1 MNKTKKFFSVGP
13 FTGPFRGWFVICLS
27 LGFLFMFPLFS
38 SLLTSLKPTKMA
50 SKFPPDYL
58 PKEVTLNNYERI
70 FVPAKGGFLEYG
82 AWHYTVNSLILAFG
96 TVVGVSLLATL
107 AGYGFSRFRFFGKS
121 TLFAFILLMFMI
133 PFQALLVP
141 LFRILATFH
150 LTNSLLGVIFVYI
163 TYNLPLLV
171 FIMRNSFA
179 EIPSAFEEAAMIDG
193 ASVFRIFRTIMMPLA
208 LPGLIS
214 TALFAFFASWNEFF
228 AATVFISTNGKYPL
242 PVMLTLLQSSQ
253 HGEID
258 WGLMQ
263 AGVIYTILPCVLIFL
278 VLQKYYIQGL
288 IAGGLKG

>member
-27 LGFLFMFPLFS
+27 LGALFMFPLIS
-38 SLLTSLKPTKMA
+38 ALLTSLKPSRMA
-50 SKFPPDYL
+50 SQFPPDYI
-58 PKEVTLNNYERI
+58 PKEITLNNYERI
-70 FVPAKGGFLEYG
+70 FVPSEGGFLEYG

-96 TVVGVSLLATL
+96 TVVGVSILATL
-107 AGYGFSRFRFFGKS
+107 AGYGFARFKFFGKS

-141 LFRILATFH
+141 LYRILANFG
-150 LTNSLLGVIFVYI
+150 LTNSLIGVILVYI
-163 TYNLPLLV
+163 TYNLPLSV

-228 AATVFISTNGKYPL
+228 AATIFISTNGNYPL

-253 HGEID
+253 RGEID